1 MNKSINELQLL
12 RGFGI
17 VAVMV
22 HHMNGSL
29 FTWSSVY
36 LSQMK
41 IYFAGTA
48 ALDMFFV
55 MSGFLIFRLLFNDL
69 GKAEDRFNA
78 LQISCVF
85 WVRRAWRLLPAA
97 WLWLLIALLL
107 SIFANES
114 GAFGPL
120 KDAWGG
126 VLSAFLFVAN
136 FKLGDCYLRYSCG
149 PTFPYWSLSLEEQ
162 FYVFLPLLMM
172 FSGKWLLRILLAL
185 AFTQFFV
192 PLLTFPGYFRLQ
204 GFLLGVLLGI
214 WSFSPSYRIFE
225 PVFLKDRPWV
235 RRLVV
240 CVLLGWMCSMN
251 RNIIPPFMLAQLS
264 ALSGALLVYTAS
276 FDQNY
281 LWQDG
286 WFKQFGIWLGSRAYA
301 MYLCHIP
308 LFYLTREIAYWV
320 LGPDVP
326 LGPEHFWYLLLGSMT
341 MIVVLSEL
349 TYRLLEKPLRRKGMV
364 ISSGMMERQQRER
377 EVNKA
382 WHSDPAR
389 QGSPLAKA
397 GQSSD
402 APAGSGSSRN

>member
-1 MNKSINELQLL
+1 MNKSIDELQLL

-22 HHMNGSL
+22 HHMNGKL
-29 FTWSSVY
+29 FTWSSVP

-41 IYFAGTA
+41 TYFAGTA

-55 MSGFLIFRLLFNDL
+55 MSGFLIFRLLYNDL
-69 GKAEDRFNA
+69 SKTEGRFHA
-78 LQISCVF
+78 MQTSCVF

-97 WLWLLIALLL
+97 WLWLAIALLL
-107 SIFANES
+107 SIFANAS

-185 AFTQFFV
+185 AFTQFFIPV
-192 PLLTFPGYFRLQ
+192 LTFPGYFRLQ

-214 WSFSPSYRIFE
+214 WSLSPSYRIFE

-235 RRLVV
+235 RRMVL
-240 CVLLGWMCSMN
+240 CILLGWMCSMN
-251 RNIIPPFMLAQLS
+251 RNIIPPVLIAQLS
-264 ALSGALLVYTAS
+264 ALCGALLVYTAS
-276 FDQNY
+276 FDRNY

-286 WFKQFGIWLGSRAYA
+286 WLKQFGIWLGSRAYA
-301 MYLCHIP
+301 MYLCHVP
-308 LFYLTREIAYWV
+308 LFLLTREIAYRV

-349 TYRLLEKPLRRKGMV
+349 TYSLLEKPLRRKGMV
-364 ISSGMMERQQRER
+364 ISTGMMERQQLER
-377 EVNKA
+377 EAQQAAHRNAATGDSK
-382 WHSDPAR
+382 PAEVE
-389 QGSPLAKA
+389 PVAV
-397 GQSSD
+397 
-402 APAGSGSSRN
+402 AGSGKH